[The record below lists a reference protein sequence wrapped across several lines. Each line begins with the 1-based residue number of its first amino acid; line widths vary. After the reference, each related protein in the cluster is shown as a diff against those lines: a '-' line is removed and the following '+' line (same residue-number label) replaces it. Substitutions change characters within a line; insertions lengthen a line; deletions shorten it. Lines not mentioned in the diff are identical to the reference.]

1 MLFSQNCSSWRSR
14 FLFAVVFLAV
24 GGGAWLGVFQNAI
37 VVWIIKSLKQTICHK
52 SGGVLVKKCMPST
65 GTELV
70 REHRRV
76 WALEPLFRLSRL
88 PLRWGRFSA
97 ASNALNASPF
107 FLCSQE
113 PMAEQFRKLFGFLW
127 ENLYITPP
135 PCGIYSWRIDWTGCR
150 VPVNSHIWNEEH
162 LLRPPRLPYCHPT
175 IIRIFKV
182 NGLVGFS
189 FMILLKFR
197 SHSCFLELLSV
208 TFWDRIPST
217 DDVTL

>member
-1 MLFSQNCSSWRSR
+1 MSCKILHKWQHSR
-14 FLFAVVFLAV
+14 LKGVIFQKLLLVIQQIVVFSCF
-24 GGGAWLGVFQNAI
+24 WGVFQNAI

-76 WALEPLFRLSRL
+76 WALKPLFRLSRL
-88 PLRWGRFSA
+88 PLRWGCFSA

-113 PMAEQFRKLFGFLW
+113 PMAEQFRKLFGFMW

-135 PCGIYSWRIDWTGCR
+135 PCGVYSWSIDWTGCC
-150 VPVNSHIWNEEH
+150 VPINSHIWNEEH
-162 LLRPPRLPYCHPT
+162 LLRLLRLPYCYPT

-182 NGLVGFS
+182 N
-189 FMILLKFR
+189 
-197 SHSCFLELLSV
+197 
-208 TFWDRIPST
+208 
-217 DDVTL
+217 